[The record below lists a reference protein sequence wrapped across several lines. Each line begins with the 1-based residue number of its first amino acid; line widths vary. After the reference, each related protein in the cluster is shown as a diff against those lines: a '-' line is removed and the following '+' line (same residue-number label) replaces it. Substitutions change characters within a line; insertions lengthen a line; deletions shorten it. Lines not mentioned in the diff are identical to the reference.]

1 MKQVPTQAPSEFDN
15 MTSTKIQNKVGFIGA
30 GNMAKAIGNGMLVSE
45 SVKAENIIISAPSDR
60 NLAFWKEKGVRT
72 THDNAEVITFA
83 DIVFIA
89 VKPQYFEGMID
100 GLKKASTLTVTKP
113 MCFVSIMVGRTV
125 KSVTEV
131 LKTVPGILGEF
142 EVIKVMPNTPSMVGM
157 GCSVMVSDKN
167 GAFTS
172 VVRQIMEL
180 CGVCEDIPESLMN
193 ACGALSG
200 SGPAYLYM
208 VIEALADGGVKLGIP
223 RDLSYRLAAQ
233 TMSGAGKM
241 VMESGKH
248 PGVLK
253 DEVCSPGGSTITG
266 VHELEKS
273 GLRAG
278 FMNALAAAAN
288 RSEQL
293 G

>member
-1 MKQVPTQAPSEFDN
+1 MS
-15 MTSTKIQNKVGFIGA
+15 STKISYKVGFIGA
-30 GNMAKAIGNGMLVSE
+30 GNMAKAIGNGILVSE
-45 SVKAENIIISAPSDR
+45 TIKAEDIIISAPSDR

-89 VKPQYFEGMID
+89 VKPQYFAGMIE
-100 GLKKASTLTVTKP
+100 GLKTTKLSVSKP

-125 KSVTEV
+125 KSVKEV
-131 LKTVPGILGEF
+131 LETVKGISGPF
-142 EVIKVMPNTPSMVGM
+142 EVIKVMPNTPSMVGT
-157 GCSVMVSDKN
+157 GCSVMVSDKSSV
-167 GAFTS
+167 FSS

-180 CGVCEDIPESLMN
+180 TGVCEEIPESLMN

-273 GLRAG
+273 GLRAA
-278 FMNALAAAAN
+278 FMNAITAAAE

-293 G
+293 GK